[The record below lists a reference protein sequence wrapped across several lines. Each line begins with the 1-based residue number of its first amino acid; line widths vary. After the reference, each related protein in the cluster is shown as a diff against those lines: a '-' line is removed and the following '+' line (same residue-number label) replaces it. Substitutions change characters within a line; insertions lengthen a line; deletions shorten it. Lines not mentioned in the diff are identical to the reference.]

1 MCGIFAYIGNKHKIK
16 FIQEQFKLGKSRGP
30 ESSKFLN
37 ILYNINFGFHRLAI
51 NGLDDISNQPFEI
64 SGIYLIC
71 NGEIYNYR
79 SLYKKMNITGSTNSD
94 CEVIVHMYLRY
105 GIEYLLDSLDGVFG
119 FILYDSNINKVFIA
133 RDPYGVRPL
142 YYINQHDVIAF
153 ASELKQLT
161 NFNVNTSFRSGTNT
175 GYFEDIEF
183 TVKQFPP
190 GTYMEIELLNNNTS
204 ENNIPFRVEDTNI
217 LKIIYNSLFN
227 EKIILNTNTKKY
239 SSFGFGNIS
248 VFDPKGNTSFGVKDT
263 NINLDDSDNY
273 YSNIYKYLYEAVK
286 KRVVGTT
293 ERPIACL
300 LSGGLDSSTITAMVN
315 SFLPKGVLETYSI
328 GLPNSTD
335 LIYARKVAE
344 HLGTKHT
351 EIILTEDE
359 FFDAI
364 PEVIRAI
371 ESYDTT
377 TVRASVGNYLIGK
390 YIRKN
395 SQAKVIFNGDGAD
408 ELMGG
413 YRYFKLTKDPLEF
426 DKECKR
432 LLSDIY
438 LFDVL
443 RSDKSISSN
452 GLEPRTPFFD
462 RSFVQYYLSI
472 PPEIRCHSINGFCE
486 KYLLRKSI
494 EIENSSLLP
503 TEVLWRTKE
512 AFSDGVSGV
521 DRSWYEIIHEKLMGN
536 NSLSEKP
543 GIELEREYYL
553 RIFKEYFPNN
563 CDILPYFWMPK
574 YISVNDP
581 SARLI

>member
-1 MCGIFAYIGNKHKIK
+1 MEINVLNNHTSYNDIP
-16 FIQEQFKLGKSRGP
+16 KL
-30 ESSKFLN
+30 
-37 ILYNINFGFHRLAI
+37 
-51 NGLDDISNQPFEI
+51 
-64 SGIYLIC
+64 
-71 NGEIYNYR
+71 IYNY
-79 SLYKKMNITGSTNSD
+79 
-94 CEVIVHMYLRY
+94 
-105 GIEYLLDSLDGVFG
+105 
-119 FILYDSNINKVFIA
+119 
-133 RDPYGVRPL
+133 
-142 YYINQHDVIAF
+142 
-153 ASELKQLT
+153 
-161 NFNVNTSFRSGTNT
+161 
-175 GYFEDIEF
+175 
-183 TVKQFPP
+183 
-190 GTYMEIELLNNNTS
+190 
-204 ENNIPFRVEDTNI
+204 
-217 LKIIYNSLFN
+217 LFN
-227 EKIILNTNTKKY
+227 EKIVLNTKTKKY

-248 VFDPKGNTSFGVKDT
+248 VSDPKGNISVSDPKGNISVFDPKG
-263 NINLDDSDNY
+263 NINLDDSNY
-273 YSNIYKYLYEAVK
+273 YLSIYKYLYEAVK
-286 KRVVGTT
+286 KRVIGTT

-335 LIYARKVAE
+335 LVYARKVAQY
-344 HLGTKHT
+344 LGTKHT
-351 EIILTEDE
+351 EIILTEED
-359 FFDAI
+359 FFEAI
-364 PEVIRAI
+364 PEVIRSI

-395 SQAKVIFNGDGAD
+395 TIAKVIFNGDGAD

-413 YRYFKLTKDPLEF
+413 YRYFKLTNDPLEF

-452 GLEPRTPFFD
+452 GLEPRTPFLD

-494 EIENSSLLP
+494 EIGNNSLLP

-512 AFSDGVSGV
+512 AFSDGISGIN
-521 DRSWYEIIHEKLMGN
+521 RSWYEIIHEKIITNGIG
-536 NSLSEKP
+536 KVGKVGKV

-553 RIFKEYFPNN
+553 GLFEKYFPRQSG
-563 CDILPYFWMPK
+563 IVPYFWMPK
-574 YISVNDP
+574 YTSVNDP
-581 SARLI
+581 SARLIN

>member
-1 MCGIFAYIGNKHKIK
+1 MCGIFAYIGNKHKVSLIK
-16 FIQEQFKLGKSRGP
+16 DQFELGKSRGP
-30 ESSKFLN
+30 ESSKFLSIHQN
-37 ILYNINFGFHRLAI
+37 IYFGFHRLAI
-51 NGLDDISNQPFEI
+51 NGLDEISNQPFEI
-64 SGIYLIC
+64 SGVYLIC

-79 SLYKKMNITGSTNSD
+79 SLYEKINITGSTNSD
-94 CEVIVHMYLRY
+94 CEIIVHMYLKY
-105 GIEYLLDSLDGVFG
+105 GIEYLLDSLDGVFA
-119 FILYDSNINKVFIA
+119 FILYDSNINKVFVA

-142 YYINQHDVIAF
+142 YYINDHGIMAF
-153 ASELKQLT
+153 ASELKQLK
-161 NFNVNTSFRSGTNT
+161 NFDFNT
-175 GYFEDIEF
+175 GHFDCFDF
-183 TVKQFPP
+183 TSKHFLP
-190 GTYMEIELLNNNTS
+190 GTFMEIKLLNNDTS
-204 ENNIPFRVEDTNI
+204 DNDIPKLIYSFI
-217 LKIIYNSLFN
+217 YYKKIV
-227 EKIILNTNTKKY
+227 LNTKIKKY

-248 VFDPKGNTSFGVKDT
+248 VFDPKGNISVSDPKG
-263 NINLDDSDNY
+263 NISVSDPKGNVNLDDSNY
-273 YSNIYKYLYEAVK
+273 YSSIYKYLYQAVK

-335 LIYARKVAE
+335 LIYAGKVAK

-351 EIILTEDE
+351 EIVLTEEE

-364 PEVIRAI
+364 PEVIREI

-452 GLEPRTPFFD
+452 GLEPRTPFLD

-472 PPEIRCHSINGFCE
+472 SPEIRCHSINGFCE

-494 EIENSSLLP
+494 ETENNSLLP

-512 AFSDGVSGV
+512 AFSDGVSGL
-521 DRSWYEIIHEKLMGN
+521 DRSWYEVIHEKLMGH
-536 NSLSEKP
+536 NSLSEKS
-543 GIELEREYYL
+543 GIELEREYYMK
-553 RIFKEYFPNN
+553 IFEEYFPNK

-581 SARLI
+581 SARLIN